1 MDTNLFDYF
10 DEAGGGDGAHSHW
23 TLRAPYRPQQ
33 RFDLMLVPL
42 AQDWREDPASLAAL
56 EEIEGLAWVDSVER
70 GEKQTWLRLDSEW
83 IAQRGA
89 ALEKGEEAVAG
100 CGDVAA
106 GRRFALNFWDANST
120 KALHIGHLRNLAL
133 GNALGNALTE
143 AGGEI
148 ERRSI
153 ICDIGRSM
161 GEAMAGVV
169 RSGKYPQGS
178 ENGVKTDHFVG
189 YCYADYV
196 KNGAN
201 GTALGLAQDH
211 PADSLTREVDVQD
224 DSADE
229 LLQRVLNGDQTAL
242 ELWSQTRAWVISGQ
256 RKTLARLGISFD
268 RVFFESDFLPE
279 VTELTELGL
288 QEGTLEK
295 RVDGT
300 VIYMTDREEL
310 EEMPLVRSDGVPTQH
325 MRALAYWLADTGLD
339 GTTSVQVCGQEWYA
353 HVTCRRQLMA
363 ELVHTDRGNGFHPYH
378 DIFHGMVAREREK
391 IASSK
396 KDALLIDH
404 LVEWIDEQLE
414 ANPERLAVRR
424 GNPSPDRV
432 ASQIALGYFLLHTAT
447 KRVDFEPEKLLTNDK
462 ALGWDLA
469 RARARDEVAVT
480 RPRDGKVRSRAEV
493 VGDPDYRFAVVQA
506 EIYGRLLGRVAE
518 SLDVAPLARYAS
530 HLARWQNEEERA
542 PHVRRVV
549 SSTLDRA
556 ARGLGLEAAT

>member
-1 MDTNLFDYF
+1 MDINLFDYF
-10 DEAGGGDGAHSHW
+10 DEAGGGDEAQSRW
-23 TLRAPYRPQQ
+23 ALRAPYRPHE
-33 RFDLMLVPL
+33 RFDLMLVPCSPDW
-42 AQDWREDPASLAAL
+42 QDDPGARTDL
-56 EEIEGLAWVDSVER
+56 EGIEGQPWVEAVEHD
-70 GEKQTWLRLDSEW
+70 GGQVWLRLDDEW
-83 IAQRGA
+83 VAQRGA
-89 ALEKGEEAVAG
+89 DLEEGEEAVAG
-100 CGDVAA
+100 CADVAR
-106 GRRFALNFWDANST
+106 GKRFALNFWDANST

-133 GNALGNALTE
+133 GNALGNALGE
-143 AGGEI
+143 AGGEV

-169 RSGKYPQGS
+169 RSGKYPQTSS
-178 ENGVKTDHFVG
+178 EANGVKSDHFVG

-196 KNGAN
+196 KNGAS
-201 GTALGLAQDH
+201 LGLAADH

-229 LLQRVLNGDQTAL
+229 LLQRVLNGDQAAL

-256 RKTLARLGISFD
+256 RKTLARLGIHFD

-279 VTELTELGL
+279 VVELAELGL

-300 VIYMTDREEL
+300 VIYMTGREEL

-339 GTTSVQVCGQEWYA
+339 GTTSVQVCGQEWFA

-363 ELVHTDRGNGFHPYH
+363 ELVHTGEGNGFHPYH

-404 LVEWIDEQLE
+404 LVEWIDEQIE
-414 ANPERLAVRR
+414 ADPERAEVRR
-424 GNPSPDRV
+424 GHPSPDRV
-432 ASQIALGYFLLHTAT
+432 ASQVALGYFLLHTAT
-447 KRVDFEPEKLLTNDK
+447 KRVDFEPEKLLADDK
-462 ALGWDLA
+462 ALGWDLV
-469 RARARDEVAVT
+469 RARSRHDSASVRGGGAQTQNGVAKT
-480 RPRDGKVRSRAEV
+480 D
-493 VGDPDYRFAVVQA
+493 DPDYRFAVVQA
-506 EIYGRLLGRVAE
+506 ETYGRLLGRVAQ
-518 SLDVAPLARYAS
+518 SLEVAPLARYAS
-530 HLARWQNEEERA
+530 HLARWQTAEERP

-549 SSTLDRA
+549 ESTLDRA
-556 ARGLGLEAAT
+556 ARGLGLEAPV

>member
-1 MDTNLFDYF
+1 MAKNLFDQL
-10 DEAGGGDGAHSHW
+10 DEISVGAAGRPLWAA
-23 TLRAPYRPQQ
+23 RAPYQPQADH
-33 RFDLMLVPL
+33 DLMLVPTVKG
-42 AQDWREDPASLAAL
+42 WHEDADAVAAL
-56 EEIEGLAWVDSVER
+56 ERIEGEPWVER
-70 GEKQTWLRLDSEW
+70 VERDDKQVRATLSGEW
-83 IAQRGA
+83 IEATGT
-89 ALEKGEEAVAG
+89 ALTAGEAG
-100 CGDVAA
+100 EHPHDDLAT
-106 GRRFALNFWDANST
+106 GRRYALNFWDANST

-133 GNALGNALTE
+133 GNALGSALTE
-143 AGGEI
+143 AGGKV

-153 ICDIGRSM
+153 ICDVGRSM

-169 RSGKYPQGS
+169 RSGKYPQGGAEGS
-178 ENGVKTDHFVG
+178 GVKSDHFVG

-201 GTALGLAQDH
+201 GAALGLAQDH
-211 PADSLTREVDVQD
+211 PADSLTREVDVLD

-256 RKTLARLGISFD
+256 RKTLARLGIHFD

-279 VTELTELGL
+279 VAELTELGL

-300 VIYMTDREEL
+300 VIYMTGREEL

-339 GTTSVQVCGQEWYA
+339 GTTSVQVCGQEWFA

-363 ELVHTDRGNGFHPYH
+363 ELVHTDSGNGFHPYH

-404 LVEWIDEQLE
+404 LVEWIDEQIE
-414 ANPERLAVRR
+414 GDAARDAVRR
-424 GNPSPDRV
+424 GHPSPDKV
-432 ASQIALGYFLLHTAT
+432 ASQVALGYFLLHTAT
-447 KRVDFEPEKLLTNDK
+447 KRVDFEPEKLLAEDK
-462 ALGWDLA
+462 ALGWDLV
-469 RARARDEVAVT
+469 RARS
-480 RPRDGKVRSRAEV
+480 RSGNGAAPADAPEL
-493 VGDPDYRFAVVQA
+493 DPDYRFAVVQA
-506 EIYGRLLGRVAE
+506 ETYGRLLGRVTE
-518 SLDVAPLARYAS
+518 TLQVAPLARYAS
-530 HLARWQNEEERA
+530 HLARWQLEEKRA
-542 PHVRRVV
+542 PHVQRVV
-549 SSTLDRA
+549 NSTLDRA
-556 ARGLGLEAAT
+556 ARGLGLEAPA

>member
-1 MDTNLFDYF
+1 
-10 DEAGGGDGAHSHW
+10 
-23 TLRAPYRPQQ
+23 
-33 RFDLMLVPL
+33 MLVPRSRE
-42 AQDWREDPASLAAL
+42 WREDAGAQAAL
-56 EEIEGLAWVDSVER
+56 EQVQAQPWVEAVIQEGDR
-70 GEKQTWLRLDSEW
+70 TWLRLTDEW
-83 IAQRGA
+83 VAGRGA
-89 ALEKGEEAVAG
+89 EIEQGPEGVAG
-100 CGDVAA
+100 CGEAAA

-133 GNALGNALTE
+133 GNALGNALAET
-143 AGGEI
+143 GGEI

-169 RSGKYPQGS
+169 RSGKYPQGGGEGS
-178 ENGVKTDHFVG
+178 GVKPDHFVG
-189 YCYADYV
+189 YCYAAYV
-196 KNGAN
+196 RNGAS
-201 GTALGLAQDH
+201 GSALGLAQDH
-211 PADSLTREVDVQD
+211 PADSLTREVDVMD

-229 LLQRVLNGDQTAL
+229 LLGRVLNGDQAAL

-256 RKTLARLGISFD
+256 RKTLARLGIHFD

-279 VTELTELGL
+279 VGELAELGL

-300 VIYMTDREEL
+300 VIYMTGREEL

-363 ELVHTDRGNGFHPYH
+363 ELVHTDSGNGFHPYH

-396 KDALLIDH
+396 KDAVLIDH
-404 LVEWIDEQLE
+404 LVEWIEEQIE
-414 ANPERLAVRR
+414 ADPEREAVRR
-424 GNPSPDRV
+424 GHPSPDRV
-432 ASQIALGYFLLHTAT
+432 ASQVALGFFLLHTAT
-447 KRVDFEPEKLLTNDK
+447 KRVDFEPEKLLAEEK
-462 ALGWDLA
+462 ALGWDLV
-469 RARARDEVAVT
+469 RARSRDETAKSVGGDVKSPT
-480 RPRDGKVRSRAEV
+480 REPAL
-493 VGDPDYRFAVVQA
+493 DPEYRFAVVQA
-506 EIYGRLLGRVAE
+506 ETYGRLLGRVAAD
-518 SLDVAPLARYAS
+518 LNVAQLARYAS
-530 HLARWQNEEERA
+530 HLSRWQLEEARA

-549 SSTLDRA
+549 NSTLDRTS
-556 ARGLGLEAAT
+556 RSLGLEEIG

>member
-1 MDTNLFDYF
+1 MEINLFDYF
-10 DEAGGGDGAHSHW
+10 DEAGDGDGTQSHW
-23 TLRAPYRPQQ
+23 TLRAPYQPHE
-33 RFDLMLVPL
+33 RFDLMVVP
-42 AQDWREDPASLAAL
+42 QVEDWQEDSGSLAAL
-56 EEIEGLAWVDSVER
+56 EEIEKLPWVAAVDR
-70 GEKQTWLRLDSEW
+70 GERQIWLRLEDDWVAKRGSE
-83 IAQRGA
+83 
-89 ALEKGEEAVAG
+89 LEQGEEAVAG
-100 CGDVAA
+100 CGEIAA

-133 GNALGNALTE
+133 GNALGNALAE

-178 ENGVKTDHFVG
+178 GESNGVKSDHFVG

-201 GTALGLAQDH
+201 GAALGLAQDH

-256 RKTLARLGISFD
+256 RKTLARLGIHFD

-279 VTELTELGL
+279 VAELAELGL

-363 ELVHTDRGNGFHPYH
+363 ELVHTDSGNGFHPYH

-414 ANPERLAVRR
+414 ADPEREAVRR
-424 GNPSPDRV
+424 GNPNPDRV
-432 ASQIALGYFLLHTAT
+432 ASQIALGFFLLHGAT
-447 KRVDFEPEKLLTNDK
+447 KRVDFEPEKLLADDK

-469 RARARDEVAVT
+469 RARARNGNGAEAVAA
-480 RPRDGKVRSRAEV
+480 PEL
-493 VGDPDYRFAVVQA
+493 DPNYRFAVVQA
-506 EIYGRLLGRVAE
+506 ETFGRLLGRVPQN
-518 SLDVAPLARYAS
+518 LQVAPLARYAS
-530 HLARWQNEEERA
+530 HLARWQNEEQRA
-542 PHVRRVV
+542 PHVSRVV
-549 SSTLDRA
+549 RSTLDRT
-556 ARGLGLEAAT
+556 ARGLGLEAQA